1 MTIYTK
7 TSMVINAQH
16 IIEINKQLIELD
28 SKVDDRFLDGK
39 EHALLNI
46 LHLAMGDG
54 TYKIPLEDINKIATN
69 QFQINLS

>member
-1 MTIYTK
+1 L
-7 TSMVINAQH
+7 VQ
-16 IIEINKQLIELD
+16 
-28 SKVDDRFLDGK
+28 KVDDRFLDGK

-54 TYKIPLEDINKIATN
+54 TYKIPLEDINKIATS